1 MKKIILLVILYS
13 LNVQC
18 QFFDSPY
25 PGYRFSNFDNTPA
38 SDLAK
43 AVKEENIKKISKIIK
58 VNPELIEYQDPI
70 WGMNLLCLS
79 IVNNKRKAFKILLAN
94 GANVDGF
101 CGKRYVTTPLID
113 AINHL
118 DNCDTFFVEELLKN
132 NCDVSR
138 KAVTIDEKGSI
149 AENLPLFSSVAVRS
163 NNGEVC
169 TEISKMLINNG
180 ANLNATK
187 LTSPYKRPFTIVD
200 QCLLSLNFD
209 LLLYLFSEDKIEIP
223 DYIEDETIEG
233 ITKVDF
239 IEYLNFDYF
248 TNVASSEFQIKRE
261 KLIKLI
267 EEKQKK

>member
-18 QFFDSPY
+18 QIFDSPY

-79 IVNNKRKAFKILLAN
+79 IVNNKREAFKALLAN
-94 GANVDGF
+94 GANVDGV
-101 CGKRYVTTPLID
+101 CGKRDVTTPLIA
-113 AINHL
+113 AINYL
-118 DNCDTFFVEELLKN
+118 DNCDAFFIKELLKN
-132 NCDVSR
+132 NCDVNL
-138 KAVTIDEKGSI
+138 KAVTINEKGLI
-149 AENLPLFSSVAVRS
+149 AEDLPLFSSVDART
-163 NNGEVC
+163 NKGEVC
-169 TEISKMLINNG
+169 AEISRILINNG
-180 ANLNATK
+180 ANLNVTIQRF
-187 LTSPYKRPFTIVD
+187 PYKKPFTIVD
-200 QCLLSLNFD
+200 VSLKYLDFD

-223 DYIEDETIEG
+223 EFIEHETIEG

-239 IEYLNFDYF
+239 IEYLNFDKF
-248 TNVASSEFQIKRE
+248 TNVGSSEFQIKRE
-261 KLIKLI
+261 KLIELI
-267 EEKQKK
+267 KEKQKK